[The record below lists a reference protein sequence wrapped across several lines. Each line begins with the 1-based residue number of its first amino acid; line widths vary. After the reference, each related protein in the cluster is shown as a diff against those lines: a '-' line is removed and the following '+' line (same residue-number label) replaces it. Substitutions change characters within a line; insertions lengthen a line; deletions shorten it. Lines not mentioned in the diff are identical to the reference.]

1 MRPHGLIERTM
12 VHWRIVI
19 TFVGVL
25 ALFGVVSFFTMPRQE
40 FPEFTIR
47 QGLVIGVMPGANSSQ
62 VEEKLTR
69 PLEDYLFSFNEVDK
83 AKTYSMSQEGRVI
96 VVVELDE
103 RIKGAEAPAFWVKLR
118 HGLNE
123 LRSQKLPAQV
133 LALVGDN
140 DFGDTSALLFTV
152 VAEGHSPRDLKK
164 QLEVLESHLRR
175 IPATSKLRRY
185 GLQEEVIR
193 VTISRER
200 LARYAIRPASVWMS
214 LQGLG
219 GAPAPARLDSETL
232 EMPVHVSETLR
243 SEKDLG
249 DTILLSEPTGS
260 HVRLRDVATISREY
274 GHDDAYVRFNGKT
287 ALVLS
292 IEMQKGNDITRFGRQ
307 VDEALV
313 AARRELPPTVEITR
327 VADQPRVVKT
337 AVGHFLR
344 DFGLAILAVIAVTI
358 LLLPLRVASVAA
370 LTIPVSIL
378 STLGILNLL
387 GVELQS
393 VSLAGLIVVL
403 GMVVDN
409 AIVVVDDHVERL
421 DRGATPWTAAW
432 KSAREL
438 MVPVLTA
445 TVAIV
450 MAYAPLAYFL
460 PGIGGD
466 FIGTLPVTIAV
477 ALGVSLV
484 LAVSLVPILNFWFI
498 TKGLHRQEGRD
509 RPSILDRL
517 EGFYDHVLDKAFSHP
532 WVTVSVGAASVVAAV
547 LLALVVPQQLFP
559 KVDRNQFAVEVYLSS
574 GRPLKQTDELV
585 RRLET
590 ILLADR
596 RVTNVTSFVGTSSPR
611 FHTVY
616 APNMP
621 ARNYAQLLVNTV
633 DDGAAVA
640 VLEDHSARYRSAF
653 PEGWV
658 RWKQLDFQ
666 SAKAPIEVRLSGQD
680 LGPLKAL
687 AARIEEQA
695 RGIPGATWVRN
706 DFGEPLQVVEVV
718 PDHDASARLGVSP
731 AALQLSLAVGSG
743 PGLTVGTLWE
753 DDYPVRVL
761 LADDPRETGT
771 IEGLRQQYLSS
782 ALVMATVPLEQLAT
796 IRPSWNDET
805 IVRRNGVRTLTVR
818 VDVAMGVL
826 AIAVQRELER
836 FVDTLGPTPGV
847 RVEYGG
853 EKQAMGEQYG
863 PLALSLATTVA
874 VVYLILLLQFH
885 RHRKVLLVMLTMPLS
900 LFGALF
906 GLFVTR
912 SPFGF
917 TAFVGMISL
926 MGMVVRNGIILVGYA
941 EHLQRDQGLS
951 GREAA
956 LAAGRRRMRPIFLT
970 SAAAAVGVVP
980 MILSGSTLWG
990 PLGAVTCFGLIFSM
1004 ILTLFVLPV
1013 AYWRI
1018 AETENGHPGVRAPEA
1033 ATLGLLVLF
1042 ACAAVPASAQE
1053 SPITLEQCR
1062 ALTLQHNASVK
1073 AADLAVSAARETRKA
1088 ASTKYFPQV
1097 WAGATAMASW
1107 SPLAEIA
1114 TGGGKL
1120 PIFDG
1125 TTATN
1130 LTTLLP
1136 AGSMALAKNGYAAAL
1151 TAVQPL
1157 YAGGR
1162 IENGNRLA
1170 SLGVDVAA
1178 DAAVMARRDAL
1189 ALTDEKY
1196 WRLIELTEKDRTLR
1210 AYETLLLALEAQARD
1225 AVEAG
1230 MITRND
1236 LLKVSVKRKKA
1247 DIDRLRIESGLRLS
1261 ARDLRRHVGLPE
1273 GDTITLAEGLA
1284 SPQDP
1289 TPLGDTREGAVGRRP
1304 EIRQLERA
1312 VQAERLQTALKRG
1325 ELLPTVSVGAMALR
1339 YDFSGLRSL
1348 NDVAVFGTVNVPISA
1363 RWEGAHAT
1371 AAQRAKEEIA
1381 RNRLASTRSLIALE
1395 IERSWDD
1402 LHAAWRAAEVEEAAV
1417 EQAEVNLREEH
1428 DRYTGGMVTLSDLL
1442 EAEVLLHQ
1450 AQDDRIEARREY
1462 WLKRSA
1468 YLRAIGRED
1477 LF

>member
-1 MRPHGLIERTM
+1 MI
-12 VHWRIVI
+12 HWRIVI

-25 ALFGVVSFFTMPRQE
+25 ALFGMVSFFTMPRQE

-47 QGLVIGVMPGANSSQ
+47 QGLVIGVMPGASSSQ

-103 RIKGAEAPAFWVKLR
+103 RIKGAEAPAFWAKLR
-118 HGLNE
+118 LGLNE

-152 VAEGHSPRDLKK
+152 VADGHSPRDLEK
-164 QLEVLESHLRR
+164 QLEVIESHLRR

-200 LARYAIRPASVWMS
+200 LARYAIRPATVWMS

-219 GAPAPARLDSETL
+219 GAPAPARLDSNAL
-232 EMPVHVSETLR
+232 EMPVHVGETLR
-243 SEKDLG
+243 SEKELG
-249 DTILLSEPTGS
+249 DTILFSEPTGS
-260 HVRLRDVATISREY
+260 YVRLHDVATITREY

-307 VDEALV
+307 VDEALA
-313 AARRELPPTVEITR
+313 AARRELPPTVQITR
-327 VADQPRVVKT
+327 VADQPRVVK
-337 AVGHFLR
+337 AAIGHFLR
-344 DFGLAILAVIAVTI
+344 DFGLAILAVIAVTM

-378 STLGILNLL
+378 STLGILNFL

-409 AIVVVDDHVERL
+409 AIVVVDDHVEML
-421 DRGATPWTAAW
+421 DRGAPPWTAAW
-432 KSAREL
+432 RSAREL

-445 TVAIV
+445 TIAIV
-450 MAYAPLAYFL
+450 MAYVPLAYFL

-498 TKGLHRQEGRD
+498 KKGLHRQEGRD
-509 RPSILDRL
+509 KPSFLDRL

-532 WVTVSVGAASVVAAV
+532 WVTVSVGAASVVAAM

-559 KVDRNQFAVEVYLSS
+559 KVDRNQFAVEVYLPS

-585 RRLET
+585 RRLEK

-640 VLEDHSARYRSAF
+640 VLEDYSVRYRGAF

-666 SAKAPIEVRLSGQD
+666 SAKAPIEVRLSGHD
-680 LGPLKAL
+680 IGTLKAL
-687 AARIEEQA
+687 AARVEAQA
-695 RGIPGATWVRN
+695 RGIPGATWVRD
-706 DFGEPLQVVEVV
+706 DFGEPLQGVEVI
-718 PDHDASARLGVSP
+718 PDQDASARLGVSP

-743 PGLTVGTLWE
+743 PGLPVGTLWE

-761 LADDPRETGT
+761 LAGDPRETGT
-771 IEGLRQQYLSS
+771 IEGLRQQYVSS
-782 ALVMATVPLEQLAT
+782 AMVTATVPLEQLAT

-826 AIAVQRELER
+826 AIDVQRELER

-874 VVYLILLLQFH
+874 IVYLILLLQFH

-926 MGMVVRNGIILVGYA
+926 MGIVVRNGIILVGYA
-941 EHLQRDQGLS
+941 EHLQRDRGLS

-956 LAAGRRRMRPIFLT
+956 LAAGKRRMRPIFLT

-990 PLGAVTCFGLIFSM
+990 PLGAVTCFGLLFSM

-1018 AETENGHPGVRAPEA
+1018 AETANGHPGVRAPKA
-1033 ATLGLLVLF
+1033 VTVGLLVLL
-1042 ACAAVPASAQE
+1042 ACAAVPAHAQE
-1053 SPITLEQCR
+1053 PPITLKQLR
-1062 ALTLQHNASVK
+1062 ALTLQHNADVK
-1073 AADLAVSAARETRKA
+1073 AADLAVSAAGETRKA

-1097 WAGATAMASW
+1097 SAGAITVASQ
-1107 SPLAEIA
+1107 SPLVEIA
-1114 TGGGKL
+1114 TGGG
-1120 PIFDG
+1120 
-1125 TTATN
+1125 
-1130 LTTLLP
+1130 
-1136 AGSMALAKNGYAAAL
+1136 SMALAKDGYAATL

-1162 IENGNRLA
+1162 IENGNLLA
-1170 SLGVDVAA
+1170 TLGVDVAG
-1178 DAAVMARRDAL
+1178 DNAVMARRDAL
-1189 ALTDEKY
+1189 ALTEEKY
-1196 WRLIELTEKDRTLR
+1196 SRIIELTEKERTLK
-1210 AYETLLLALEAQARD
+1210 AYESLLVALEAQAND

-1230 MITRND
+1230 IATRND
-1236 LLKVSVKRKKA
+1236 LLKVVVKRKQA
-1247 DIDRLRIESGLRLS
+1247 EVDRLRIESGLRL
-1261 ARDLRRHVGLPE
+1261 ATRDLRRHVGLPE
-1273 GDTITLAEGLA
+1273 GDAIALAEGLA

-1289 TPLGDTREGAVGRRP
+1289 TPLGETREGGIERRP

-1325 ELLPTVSVGAMALR
+1325 EMLPTVSVGAMALR
-1339 YDFSGLRSL
+1339 YDFSGLSTL

-1363 RWEGAHAT
+1363 HWEGAHAM

-1381 RNRLASTRSLIALE
+1381 RNRLAETRSLIALE

-1417 EQAEVNLREEH
+1417 EQAEVNLREEK
-1428 DRYTGGMVTLSDLL
+1428 DRYTSGIVTLSDLL

-1450 AQDDRIEARREY
+1450 AQDARIEARRIY

-1477 LF
+1477 LV